1 MQPAFVRFAA
11 FAAIAALVTACGP
24 SDVVGK
30 DKLDPIEGG
39 MPISRVAEIIGKGPL
54 TPLQPS
60 DSLRLYNG
68 FRTQI
73 FLAAGSQYRVIW
85 YREEAGSI
93 EDAIT
98 RERETPI
105 LIHADTVVGKGWSFY
120 DDKAQELGIPNPYRD
135 RERLDSISRAQTPTS

>member
-11 FAAIAALVTACGP
+11 LAATATFLMACGP

-30 DKLDPIEGG
+30 GKLDPIEGG
-39 MPISRVAEIIGKGPL
+39 MPIAGVAEIIGKGPL
-54 TPLQPS
+54 SPLQPS
-60 DSLRLYNG
+60 DSLRLFNG

-73 FLAAGSQYRVIW
+73 FLAGGTQYRVIW

-105 LIHADTVVGKGWSFY
+105 LLHADTVVGRGWSFY

-135 RERLDSISRAQTPTS
+135 RERLDSISQAQTPKT